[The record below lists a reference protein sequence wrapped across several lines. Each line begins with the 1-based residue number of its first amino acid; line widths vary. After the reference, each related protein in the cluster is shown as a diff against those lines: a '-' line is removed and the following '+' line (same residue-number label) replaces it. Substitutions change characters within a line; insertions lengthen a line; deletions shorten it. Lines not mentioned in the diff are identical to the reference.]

1 MANTVTTLKTR
12 FNTAEQF
19 KESFSEASPTISYVF
34 IGNHLAY
41 PNESVPSDISDTILD
56 EKVVWNNM
64 IGGKKITGNDV
75 EHVVPRVNWT
85 ASTKYKQYDDRSN
98 YESLLTANT
107 SLNTKPMYVITTA
120 RNVYMCLSNNTS
132 ANSTV
137 EPTGDYSTS
146 NGVID
151 TADGYRW
158 KYLYNIK
165 PSNKFIT
172 EDWIPVP
179 TSNNQLDYTVNS
191 LGIVDGEL
199 TTIIVANGG
208 SGYKHSNVNV
218 VSFISGTNILQIS
231 NTTIVLNEFNI
242 SSLSNLT
249 NMSISGQG
257 IRPATFISSINV
269 ASGLLTLSTE
279 TNATGGNN
287 VPLSLTSRVLI
298 AGDGTRSEGRV
309 YLNDSGNVANIKVT
323 TVGINYSF
331 ANAVIYGS
339 GTGAN
344 TRVILSP
351 KYGFGYNPAKQL
363 SAKNIMISVRIGEID
378 STEGGVISAN
388 TNFRQY
394 GILRDPHKYGQTSV
408 VSSGNA
414 NSAIS
419 QTTKLSMVAGGTYQ
433 QNEFVYQGALSNP
446 SAYGYVVE
454 EIIEDGAEIIKL
466 SGVRGVMT
474 TGLNLLGANSA
485 VQRTVVSV
493 KNPEFQPF
501 SGDILH
507 VENVTAIDREDG
519 QAEDI
524 KFVLKF

>member
-12 FNTAEQF
+12 FNTAENF
-19 KESFSEASPTISYVF
+19 KESFSEANPTISYVF

-41 PNESVPSDISDTILD
+41 ENENVPSDISDTIAD
-56 EKVVWNNM
+56 EKVIWNNM

-75 EHVVPRVNWT
+75 EHVIPRINWT
-85 ASTKYKQYDDRSN
+85 ANTKYHQYDDATIYAN
-98 YESLLTANT
+98 LLTSNT
-107 SLNTKPMYVITTA
+107 SINLKPMYVITSQ
-120 RNVYMCLSNNTS
+120 RSVFQCLSNNNS

-137 EPTGDYSTS
+137 EPTGDYATS

-172 EDWIPVP
+172 NDWIPVP
-179 TSNNQLDYTVNS
+179 VSNTQLDYNMS
-191 LGIVDGEL
+191 PLGIVDGEL
-199 TTIIVANGG
+199 TTIVVTNGG
-208 SGYKHSNVNV
+208 SGYKHANVNV

-242 SSLSNLT
+242 PSLSNLT
-249 NMSISGQG
+249 NMTVSGQG
-257 IRPATFISSINV
+257 IRPATYISSVNV
-269 ASGLLTLSTE
+269 ASGLLTLSTT
-279 TNATGGNN
+279 TNGEGGNT

-298 AGDGTRSEGRV
+298 TGDGSRSEASV
-309 YLNDSGNVANIKVT
+309 YLNASGNVANIKVT
-323 TVGINYSF
+323 TVGINYSY
-331 ANAVIYGS
+331 ANATIYGS
-339 GTGAN
+339 GSGAN

-351 KYGFGYNPAKQL
+351 KYGFAYNPAKQL
-363 SAKNIMISVRIGEID
+363 GASNIMVSVRIGEID
-378 STEGGVISAN
+378 STEGGLISAN

-394 GILRDPHKYGQTSV
+394 GILRDPHKYGESSV
-408 VSSGNA
+408 VSSSNA
-414 NSAIS
+414 NAAIS
-419 QTTKLSMVAGGTYQ
+419 QTTNLNLVAGAPYQ
-433 QNEFVYQGALSNP
+433 QNEFVYQGSLSNP
-446 SAYGYVVE
+446 SAYGYVV
-454 EIIEDGAEIIKL
+454 DQDASVVKL
-466 SGVRGVMT
+466 SGVRGTMV

-485 VQRTVVSV
+485 VQRTVVTV

>member
-19 KESFSEASPTISYVF
+19 KESFSETSPTISYVF
-34 IGNHLAY
+34 IGNHLPYA
-41 PNESVPSDISDTILD
+41 NESVPSDIEDTIKD
-56 EKVVWNNM
+56 EKTVWNNM

-75 EHVVPRVNWT
+75 EHVIPRIDWT
-85 ASTKYKQYDDRSN
+85 SNTKYKQYDDISN
-98 YESLLTANT
+98 YESLLTSNT
-107 SLNTKPMYVITTA
+107 TLNLKPMYVITSQ
-120 RNVYMCLSNNTS
+120 RSVFMCLSNNTS

-151 TADGYRW
+151 TSDGYRW

-172 EDWIPVP
+172 DDWIPVP
-179 TSNNQLDYTVNS
+179 TSNIQLDYTISS

-199 TTIIVANGG
+199 TTIDVINGG
-208 SGYKHSNVNV
+208 SGYRHANVNV
-218 VSFISGTNILQIS
+218 VSFVSGTNRLQIS
-231 NTTIVLNEFNI
+231 NTTIVLNNFNI
-242 SSLSNLT
+242 PSLSNLT

-257 IRPATFISSINV
+257 IRPATYISSVNV
-269 ASGLLTLSTE
+269 ASGFLTLSTE
-279 TNATGGNN
+279 TNGSGGNTS
-287 VPLSLTSRVLI
+287 PLSLTSRVDI
-298 AGDGTRSEGRV
+298 QGDGTRAEGRV
-309 YLNDSGNVANIKVT
+309 YLNESGNVANIKVT

-331 ANAVIYGS
+331 ANAVVYGS

-344 TRVILSP
+344 TRVILGP

-363 SAKNIMISVRIGEID
+363 GAKNIMVSVRVGEID
-378 STEGGVISAN
+378 STEGGVISSN

-394 GILRDPHKYGQTSV
+394 GILRDPHKYGETSV
-408 VSSGNA
+408 VSSANA
-414 NSAIS
+414 NAAIT
-419 QTTKLSMVAGGTYQ
+419 QTTNLNMVAGANYQ
-433 QNEFVYQGALSNP
+433 QNEFVYQGTITNP
-446 SAYGYVVE
+446 SAYGYVIE
-454 EIIEDGAEIIKL
+454 ESVSEGIVYL
-466 SGVRGVMT
+466 SGVRGIIVP
-474 TGLNLLGANSA
+474 GLNLLGANSA

-493 KNPEFQPF
+493 KKPEFQPF

>member
-41 PNESVPSDISDTILD
+41 PDENVPSDISDTIED
-56 EKVVWNNM
+56 EKTVWKNM

-75 EHVVPRVNWT
+75 ELVIPRINWT
-85 ASTKYKQYDDRSN
+85 ANTKYRQYDDLVN
-98 YESLLTANT
+98 YSTLLTSNT
-107 SLNTKPMYVITTA
+107 TLNLKPMYVITSQ
-120 RNVYMCLSNNTS
+120 RSVFQCLSNNTS

-165 PSNKFIT
+165 PSNKFLT
-172 EDWIPVP
+172 DDWIPAP
-179 TSNNQLDYTVNS
+179 TSNIQLDYTINS

-199 TTIIVANGG
+199 TTIVVTNGG
-208 SGYKHSNVNV
+208 TGYRHANLNV
-218 VSFISGTNILQIS
+218 VSFVSGTNILQIS
-231 NTTIVLNEFNI
+231 NTTIALNEFNI
-242 SSLSNLT
+242 PSLANLT
-249 NMSISGQG
+249 NMSITGQG
-257 IRPATFISSINV
+257 IRPATYISSINV

-279 TNATGGNN
+279 TNGSGGNTN
-287 VPLSLTSRVLI
+287 PVSLTSRVSI
-298 AGDGTRSEGRV
+298 TGDGTRAEGSV
-309 YLNDSGNVANIKVT
+309 FLNNFGNVANVKIT

-331 ANAVIYGS
+331 ANATIYGS

-344 TRVILSP
+344 ARVILSP
-351 KYGFGYNPAKQL
+351 KYGHAYNPAKQL
-363 SAKNIMISVRIGEID
+363 GATNVMVSVRVGEID
-378 STEGGVISAN
+378 STEGGLISSN

-394 GILRDPHKYGQTSV
+394 GILRDPHKYGETSV

-414 NSAIS
+414 NAAIS
-419 QTTKLSMVAGGTYQ
+419 QTTSLNLVAGSLYQ
-433 QNEFVYQGALSNP
+433 QNEFVYQGSIVNP
-446 SAYGYVVE
+446 SAYGYVVDQTE
-454 EIIEDGAEIIKL
+454 AIVYL
-466 SGVRGVMT
+466 SGVRGTMV

-485 VQRTVVSV
+485 IQRTVVAV

-507 VENVTAIDREDG
+507 TENVTSIDREDG

>member
-1 MANTVTTLKTR
+1 MANTVTTLKAR

-19 KESFSEASPTISYVF
+19 KESFSEALPTISYVF

-41 PNESVPSDISDTILD
+41 PNESVPSDIQDTIND
-56 EKVVWNNM
+56 EKFVWNNM

-75 EHVVPRVNWT
+75 EHVVPRINWT
-85 ASTKYKQYDDRSN
+85 ANTKYKQYEDRSN
-98 YESLLTANT
+98 YESLLTSNT
-107 SLNTKPMYVITTA
+107 SQNLKPMYVITSQ
-120 RNVYMCLSNNTS
+120 RSVFMCLSNNTS
-132 ANSTV
+132 ANSTI

-172 EDWIPVP
+172 NDWIPVP
-179 TSNNQLDYTVNS
+179 TSNIQLDYTINS

-199 TTIIVANGG
+199 TTIDVIDGG

-218 VSFISGTNILQIS
+218 VSFISGTNVLQIS
-231 NTTIVLNEFNI
+231 NTTIVLNDFGI
-242 SSLSNLT
+242 PSLSNLT

-257 IRPATFISSINV
+257 IRPATYISSVNV
-269 ASGLLTLSTE
+269 ASGLLTLSTG
-279 TNATGGNN
+279 TNGTGGNTI
-287 VPLSLTSRVLI
+287 PLSLTSRVSI
-298 AGDGTRSEGRV
+298 VGDGTRAEGRV
-309 YLNDSGNVANIKVT
+309 YLNQSGNVSNIKVT

-331 ANAVIYGS
+331 ANAVVYGS

-344 TRVILSP
+344 TRVILAP
-351 KYGFGYNPAKQL
+351 KYGFGYNAGKQL
-363 SAKNIMISVRIGEID
+363 GAKNVMVSVRVGEID
-378 STEGGVISAN
+378 STEGGLISAN

-394 GILRDPHKYGQTSV
+394 GILRNPHKYGETSI

-419 QTTKLSMVAGGTYQ
+419 QTTNLSLVAGALYQ
-433 QNEFVYQGALSNP
+433 QNEFVYQGSLSNP

-454 EIIEDGAEIIKL
+454 ESIADGIIKL

-474 TGLNLLGANSA
+474 TGLNLIGANSLST
-485 VQRTVVSV
+485 RTVVSV

-507 VENVTAIDREDG
+507 VENVIAIDREDG

-524 KFVLKF
+524 KFVLNF

>member
-1 MANTVTTLKTR
+1 MTHTVTTTKTR
-12 FNTAEQF
+12 FSTAEQF
-19 KESFSEASPTISYVF
+19 KESFSEANPTISYVF

-41 PNESVPSDISDTILD
+41 PDENNPTDISDTIQD

-75 EHVVPRVNWT
+75 EHVIPRINWT
-85 ASTKYKQYDDRSN
+85 ANTKYRQYDDRVN
-98 YESLLTANT
+98 YSDLLTTNT
-107 SLNTKPMYVITTA
+107 SLNLKPMYVITSQ
-120 RNVYMCLSNNTS
+120 RSVFQCLSNNTS

-165 PSNKFIT
+165 PSNKFLNH
-172 EDWIPVP
+172 DWMPAP
-179 TSNNQLDYTVNS
+179 TSNGQLDYTISS

-199 TTIIVANGG
+199 TTIVVTDGG

-218 VSFISGTNILQIS
+218 VSFASGTNILQIS

-249 NMSISGQG
+249 NMTISGQG
-257 IRPATFISSINV
+257 IRPATYISSVNV
-269 ASGLLTLSTE
+269 ASGLLTLSTT
-279 TNATGGNN
+279 TNGTGGNT
-287 VPLSLTSRVLI
+287 VPLSLTSRVSI
-298 AGDGTRSEGRV
+298 SGDGTRAEGFV
-309 YLNDSGNVANIKVT
+309 YLNESGNVSNIKIT

-331 ANAVIYGS
+331 ANATIYGS
-339 GTGAN
+339 GSGAN
-344 TRVILSP
+344 TRVIMAP
-351 KYGFGYNPAKQL
+351 KYGHGYNPAKQL
-363 SAKNIMISVRIGEID
+363 GASNIMVSVRMGEID
-378 STEGGVISAN
+378 STEGGLISAN

-394 GILRDPHKYGQTSV
+394 GIFRNPHKYDETTP
-408 VSSGNA
+408 VSSSNA

-419 QTTKLSMVAGGTYQ
+419 QTTNLNLVAGALYQ
-433 QNEFVYQGALSNP
+433 QNEFVYQGSISNP
-446 SAYGYVVE
+446 SAYGFVVDQDE
-454 EIIEDGAEIIKL
+454 SVVRL
-466 SGVRGVMT
+466 SGVRGTMV

-485 VQRTVVSV
+485 VQRTVVVV

-507 VENVTAIDREDG
+507 VENVVAIDREDG

>member
-19 KESFSEASPTISYVF
+19 KESFSEASPTVSYVF

-41 PNESVPSDISDTILD
+41 PNESVPLDIEDTIRD
-56 EKVVWNNM
+56 EKSVWNNM

-75 EHVVPRVNWT
+75 EHVVPRINWT
-85 ASTKYKQYDDRSN
+85 ANTKYKQYDDRTY

-132 ANSTV
+132 ANSTI

-172 EDWIPVP
+172 EDWIPAP
-179 TSNNQLDYTVNS
+179 TSNIQLDYTVNS

-199 TTIIVANGG
+199 TTIIVTNGG

-242 SSLSNLT
+242 PSLSNLT
-249 NMSISGQG
+249 NMSVSGQG
-257 IRPATFISSINV
+257 IRPATFISSVNV

-279 TNATGGNN
+279 TNGTGGNT
-287 VPLSLTSRVLI
+287 VPLSLTSRVAI
-298 AGDGTRSEGRV
+298 QGDGTRAEGRV
-309 YLNDSGNVANIKVT
+309 FLNASGNVANIKVT
-323 TVGINYSF
+323 TVGIGYSF
-331 ANAVIYGS
+331 ANAIVYGS

-344 TRVILSP
+344 TRVILAP
-351 KYGFGYNPAKQL
+351 KYGFAYNSAKQL
-363 SAKNIMISVRIGEID
+363 GAKNIMVSVRVGEID
-378 STEGGVISAN
+378 STEGGLISAN

-408 VSSGNA
+408 ISSSNA
-414 NSAIS
+414 NAAIS
-419 QTTKLSMVAGGTYQ
+419 QTTNLNLVAGANYQ

-446 SAYGYVVE
+446 SAYGYIVE
-454 EIIEDGAEIIKL
+454 EDIGQGVVKL
-466 SGVRGVMT
+466 SGVRGTMV
-474 TGLNLLGANSA
+474 TGLNLLGANSL

-501 SGDILH
+501 SGDLLH

>member
-12 FNTAEQF
+12 FNTADQF

-41 PNESVPSDISDTILD
+41 PNESVPSDIQDTITD

-75 EHVVPRVNWT
+75 EHVIPRINWT
-85 ASTKYKQYDDRSN
+85 ANTKYRQYDDRSN
-98 YESLLTANT
+98 YETLLTANT
-107 SLNTKPMYVITTA
+107 TLNVKPMYVITSA
-120 RNVYMCLSNNTS
+120 RSVFMCLSNNTS
-132 ANSTV
+132 ANSTI

-172 EDWIPVP
+172 DDWIPVP
-179 TSNNQLDYTVNS
+179 TSNIQLDYTINS

-199 TTIIVANGG
+199 TTINIVSGG
-208 SGYKHSNVNV
+208 SGYKHANVNV
-218 VSFISGTNILQIS
+218 VSFISGTNKLQIS
-231 NTTIVLNEFNI
+231 NTTIVLNDFSI
-242 SSLSNLT
+242 TSLSNLT

-257 IRPATFISSINV
+257 IRPATFISAVNV
-269 ASGLLTLSTE
+269 ASGFITLSTE
-279 TNATGGNN
+279 TNGTGGNT
-287 VPLSLTSRVLI
+287 VPLSLTSRVSI
-298 AGDGTRSEGRV
+298 IGDGTRAEGRV
-309 YLNDSGNVANIKVT
+309 YINETGNVANVKVT

-351 KYGFGYNPAKQL
+351 KYGFGYNPGKQL
-363 SAKNIMISVRIGEID
+363 GAKNIMVSVRVGEID
-378 STEGGVISAN
+378 STEGGLISAN

-408 VSSGNA
+408 VSSSNA
-414 NSAIS
+414 NAAIS
-419 QTTKLSMVAGGTYQ
+419 QTTNLNLVAGANYQ
-433 QNEFVYQGALSNP
+433 QNEFVYQGSASNP

-454 EIIEDGAEIIKL
+454 ESISEGVVKL
-466 SGVRGVMT
+466 SGVRGIMT
-474 TGLNLLGANSA
+474 TGLNLLGANSL

-493 KNPEFQPF
+493 KTPEFQPF

-519 QAEDI
+519 QAEDV